1 MKTTE
6 SIPAWALGY
15 CINGD
20 TTGLADEEISMID
33 KWMRDW
39 HVEIISPI
47 TDEEGNYHPY
57 FTHYPLFGL
66 PTNVIDCDIIYH
78 NPNPTNPQQL

>member
-6 SIPAWALGY
+6 SLPIWSLNY

-20 TTGLADEEISMID
+20 ATGLTDEEISMID

-39 HVEIISPI
+39 HVEIVSPI
-47 TDEEGNYHPY
+47 VDEEGNYHQS
-57 FTHYPLFGL
+57 FSHYTLFGL
-66 PTNVIDCDIIYH
+66 AADVIECDIIYN
-78 NPNPTNPQQL
+78 NPNPKNPQLL